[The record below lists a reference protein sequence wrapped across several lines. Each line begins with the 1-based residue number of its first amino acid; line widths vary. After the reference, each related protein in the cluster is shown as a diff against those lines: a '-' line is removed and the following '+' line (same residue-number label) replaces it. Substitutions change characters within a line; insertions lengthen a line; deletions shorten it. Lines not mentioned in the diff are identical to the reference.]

1 MLTKTVV
8 GASGE
13 AQPVQLDCKTAFCSV
28 LFKVVYCSVEMSL
41 ICAAKYYS
49 GNNYMHVHL
58 VNPIPH
64 MDT

>member
-41 ICAAKYYS
+41 ICAAKY
-49 GNNYMHVHL
+49 
-58 VNPIPH
+58 
-64 MDT
+64 